1 MAYLAGMSEEDSITG
16 LGGIDGVLVLCAVIF
31 FADASHSAAI
41 PIFPF
46 YASSLGATV
55 MTIGALA
62 SASGLSRL
70 VSSIPLGSFSD
81 RMGRRRVMLLGML
94 CFVLAPLIYNYSSSP
109 LHLFPARVILG
120 FGMASTFSIGFVYV
134 SEVAPI
140 RRRGLFQGLYM
151 TSMGIGFTLGPL
163 AGGLVAKAWGYAT
176 SFYLSSGLAAAGLVL
191 LLLAPVPAERETE
204 WGVSEDLFLGFRSV
218 MTDSRMVSAGA
229 ANFFNSL
236 VYSATMVYFP
246 LYGGSIGLDESGV
259 GMGLTVR
266 GLVSTVSRMPTG
278 AALLRLGALKVMTL
292 GLGLSALTLFALP
305 ASDSLLVICLI
316 LGVQGVA
323 YGVYLTSGNV
333 YVTEEAPADQRG
345 TAMGVYST
353 FSNVSGVVSPLI
365 LGAASE
371 AWGFRGAFWASSAL
385 ALCGSALP
393 LLLSRRSDGSA

>member
-1 MAYLAGMSEEDSITG
+1 
-16 LGGIDGVLVLCAVIF
+16 LGGIGGGLALCAVIF
-31 FADASHSAAI
+31 FADASHSSAI

-46 YASSLGATV
+46 YASSLGATI

-81 RMGRRRVMLLGML
+81 RTGRRRVMLLGML

-140 RRRGLFQGLYM
+140 RRRGFFQGLYM

-163 AGGLVAKAWGYAT
+163 AGGIVAKVWGYAA

-191 LLLAPVPAERETE
+191 LLLAPEPAGRETE
-204 WGVSEDLFLGFRSV
+204 WGASEDLFQGFRRV
-218 MTDSRMVSAGA
+218 ITDSRMVSAGA

-278 AALLRLGALKVMTL
+278 AALFGRPGRRLRRIPHVGERLRDGGGPCGSEGDRDGRLFNLLQRQRGREPPHPGGGLRGLGLQGRLL
-292 GLGLSALTLFALP
+292 GLGGPRTVWLCVTTSP
-305 ASDSLLVICLI
+305 
-316 LGVQGVA
+316 VQ
-323 YGVYLTSGNV
+323 
-333 YVTEEAPADQRG
+333 
-345 TAMGVYST
+345 
-353 FSNVSGVVSPLI
+353 
-365 LGAASE
+365 
-371 AWGFRGAFWASSAL
+371 AW
-385 ALCGSALP
+385 
-393 LLLSRRSDGSA
+393 